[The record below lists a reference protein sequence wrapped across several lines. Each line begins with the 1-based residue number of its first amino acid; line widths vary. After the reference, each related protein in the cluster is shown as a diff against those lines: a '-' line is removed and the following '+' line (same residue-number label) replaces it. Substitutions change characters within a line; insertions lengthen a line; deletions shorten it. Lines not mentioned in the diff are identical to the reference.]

1 MSKLTVKINGVQLK
15 DVAGISYIEGL
26 NKLRVVSKLGDHY
39 ISDDYEADSIE
50 VNIISNKINYETPV
64 TCIYEDSDT
73 EFIGVVGRYSCIL
86 ISDDGIVQ
94 IVDKDL
100 NWIRLKI
107 DKSDVEKVRDIA
119 NRGRGSIY
127 LEVNENGLGRIFDKA
142 LE

>member
-1 MSKLTVKINGVQLK
+1 MSNLTVKVNGVQLK

-26 NKLRVVSKLGDHY
+26 NKLRVVSKLGDY
-39 ISDDYEADSIE
+39 YTSDDYEADSIE
-50 VNIISNKINYETPV
+50 VNIISDKINYETPV

-73 EFIGVVGRYSCIL
+73 EFIGVVGRYSCVL

-107 DKSDVEKVRDIA
+107 DKSDIEKVRNIA
-119 NRGRGSIY
+119 SRGRGSIY

>member
-1 MSKLTVKINGVQLK
+1 MSNLTVKVNGVQLK

-50 VNIISNKINYETPV
+50 VNIISDKINYETPV

-73 EFIGVVGRYSCIL
+73 EFIGVVGRYSCII

-107 DKSDVEKVRDIA
+107 DKSDVEKVRNIA
-119 NRGRGSIY
+119 SRGRGSIY
-127 LEVNENGLGRIFDKA
+127 LEVNENGLGRIFDRD

>member
-1 MSKLTVKINGVQLK
+1 MSNLTVKVNGVQLK

-26 NKLRVVSKLGDHY
+26 NKLRVVSKLGDY
-39 ISDDYEADSIE
+39 YTSDDYEADSIE
-50 VNIISNKINYETPV
+50 VNIISDKINYETPV

-73 EFIGVVGRYSCIL
+73 EFIGVVGRYSCVL

-107 DKSDVEKVRDIA
+107 DKYDIEKVRNIA
-119 NRGRGSIY
+119 SRGRGSIY

>member
-1 MSKLTVKINGVQLK
+1 MSNLTVKVNGVQLK
-15 DVAGISYIEGL
+15 GVVGIGYIEGL
-26 NKLRVVSKLGDHY
+26 NKLRVVSKLGDY
-39 ISDDYEADSIE
+39 YTSDDYEADSIE
-50 VNIISNKINYETPV
+50 VNIVGDRINYETPV
-64 TCIYEDSDT
+64 TCVYEDSDT
-73 EFIGVVGRYSCIL
+73 EFIGVVGRYSCII

-107 DKSDVEKVRDIA
+107 DKSDVEKVRNIA
-119 NRGRGSIY
+119 TRGKGSIY

>member
-1 MSKLTVKINGVQLK
+1 MSNLTVKVNGVQLK

-26 NKLRVVSKLGDHY
+26 NKLRVVSKLGDYY

-50 VNIISNKINYETPV
+50 VNIISDKINYETPV

-73 EFIGVVGRYSCIL
+73 EFIGVVGRYSCII

-107 DKSDVEKVRDIA
+107 DKSDVEKVRNIA
-119 NRGRGSIY
+119 SRGRGSIY
-127 LEVNENGLGRIFDKA
+127 LEVNENGLGRIFDRD